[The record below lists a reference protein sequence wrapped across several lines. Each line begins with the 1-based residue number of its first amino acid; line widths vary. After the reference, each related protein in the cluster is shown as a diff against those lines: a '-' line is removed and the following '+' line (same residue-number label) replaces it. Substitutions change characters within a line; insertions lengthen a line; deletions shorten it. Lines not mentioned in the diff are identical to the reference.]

1 MPEQPKIQF
10 TPAQAAAI
18 KARGGSLLV
27 SAAAGSGK
35 TRVLVERVVGLITDP
50 EHPAD
55 ADSLLIMTFTN
66 AAAAKLRADI
76 TAQEVRAHPGDLHLR
91 SQQLLLQRASIGTV
105 DAFCLHFVQQHF
117 AMLDVPPDFT
127 TAEEADLARIEQET
141 LAATL
146 ETAYQDADFRAFAD
160 LYDRGRTDS
169 TAGDAVLDLYHFTR
183 ALPHPAAS
191 LTAFAEMWQQ
201 EAPPQQ
207 TEWGRELLG
216 IALAR
221 AQGVKAL
228 LDSGAA
234 IAARDEKADAAY
246 TAVMLDDAARV
257 ENLCYHLEQGDWD
270 KCLSA
275 LELVL
280 SGWRAAGRIKG
291 GKDANQ
297 SAAAASELRD
307 RAKKQLESLRR
318 DALLCTA
325 EEFAADRRRAAPLVA
340 ALVRVTQTFADN
352 CFAAKCA
359 EKVLDYADYEHLTL
373 DLLVNERNERTPLCR
388 TVSSRY
394 TAVLVDEY
402 QDTNALQ
409 DAIYFALARPEA
421 DNLFF
426 VGDIKQSIYRFRL
439 AEPGIFLEKYR
450 TYADADHAAP
460 GAPRRR
466 VLSRNFRSRR
476 EVLAAANFVFAA
488 LMSREMGE
496 LDYTEE
502 QHLHFGAEYYP
513 EVPRETEFH
522 YLAVEDTPEQRF
534 DRAEAEARFV
544 AKRIRRMLDEGF
556 TVRGEDGTMRPAAPE
571 DIVILMRSPSARQ
584 TVFAAALAREGIP
597 CDGGE
602 SEDFFSAMEVAV
614 VLSLLEVVDNPRQD
628 VPLIA
633 VLRSPL
639 VGMSADRLA
648 EIRAVQREGDYYEA
662 LRQDEGEDAQAFLSL
677 LHELRQV
684 ARELSADKL
693 LWYIYDRCRVQAI
706 FGAMED
712 GTARQA
718 RLRALYD
725 YIRRL
730 VQGGRTS
737 LFDCVRQV
745 RQLLESGDAPAI
757 TAAGAAGGVRLMSVH
772 KSKGLE
778 FPVVFLAD
786 LNRSFNR
793 QDLDRPVLVHPQ
805 LGVGAER
812 VEVERRLR
820 YDTVSKTALALTLE
834 REAKAEELRI
844 LYVAMTRAQ
853 EKLIMVCSRKNP
865 DKHLKELCALA
876 ELPAPPEAVAAVNCP
891 GDWLLLALLS
901 TYQAGVFHD
910 YTGVRPAVLYD
921 GPEGL
926 TMRLHRI
933 GGEEDGGAA
942 MPAEEPEAQAPDP
955 QPDEAALA
963 FRYSHRAATVTPS
976 KVTATQLKGRAIDQ
990 EIAEGTLP
998 ARRTAAPEKPR
1009 FLQEKRGL
1017 TGAERG
1023 TAMHL
1028 AMQFLPLDT
1037 PAVPEA
1043 VTAFAETL
1051 TARRLLTPE
1060 QAAALDIPA
1069 LARFLASSLAE
1080 RIRTAPQVWREYRF
1094 ALLTDAGIYDVAA
1107 AGEEILLQGVAD
1119 CVFETTAGLTVVDF
1133 KTDRVTAAEASQR
1146 AEAYRPQLDAYAGA
1160 LSRILEKP
1168 VTERILYFF
1177 ACGEEISL

>member
-1 MPEQPKIQF
+1 M
-10 TPAQAAAI
+10 
-18 KARGGSLLV
+18 

-76 TAQEVRAHPGDLHLR
+76 TARLAQEVRAHPGNTNLR
-91 SQQLLLQRASIGTV
+91 RQQLLLQRASIGTV

-216 IALAR
+216 IALGR

-373 DLLVNERNERTPLCR
+373 DLLVNEHNERTPLCR

-439 AEPGIFLEKYR
+439 ADPGIFVGKQQQWKPHPQPAPSPATL
-450 TYADADHAAP
+450 ALDA
-460 GAPRRR
+460 
-466 VLSRNFRSRR
+466 NFRSAPGVIEGINYLF
-476 EVLAAANFVFAA
+476 EVFFTQGLGGVPYGDGQRLVVGGDKSAAYQGLCEIDVIDGADTAGDAAVGMRTSVSCCAAARALPIMRA
-488 LMSREMGE
+488 HCARRASRSLRIPPPICLMSRISDP
-496 LDYTEE
+496 L
-502 QHLHFGAEYYP
+502 
-513 EVPRETEFH
+513 
-522 YLAVEDTPEQRF
+522 
-534 DRAEAEARFV
+534 
-544 AKRIRRMLDEGF
+544 RR
-556 TVRGEDGTMRPAAPE
+556 
-571 DIVILMRSPSARQ
+571 
-584 TVFAAALAREGIP
+584 
-597 CDGGE
+597 CC
-602 SEDFFSAMEVAV
+602 
-614 VLSLLEVVDNPRQD
+614 VLS
-628 VPLIA
+628 
-633 VLRSPL
+633 
-639 VGMSADRLA
+639 
-648 EIRAVQREGDYYEA
+648 
-662 LRQDEGEDAQAFLSL
+662 
-677 LHELRQV
+677 
-684 ARELSADKL
+684 
-693 LWYIYDRCRVQAI
+693 
-706 FGAMED
+706 
-712 GTARQA
+712 T
-718 RLRALYD
+718 
-725 YIRRL
+725 
-730 VQGGRTS
+730 
-737 LFDCVRQV
+737 
-745 RQLLESGDAPAI
+745 
-757 TAAGAAGGVRLMSVH
+757 
-772 KSKGLE
+772 
-778 FPVVFLAD
+778 
-786 LNRSFNR
+786 
-793 QDLDRPVLVHPQ
+793 
-805 LGVGAER
+805 
-812 VEVERRLR
+812 
-820 YDTVSKTALALTLE
+820 
-834 REAKAEELRI
+834 
-844 LYVAMTRAQ
+844 TR
-853 EKLIMVCSRKNP
+853 
-865 DKHLKELCALA
+865 
-876 ELPAPPEAVAAVNCP
+876 
-891 GDWLLLALLS
+891 
-901 TYQAGVFHD
+901 
-910 YTGVRPAVLYD
+910 
-921 GPEGL
+921 
-926 TMRLHRI
+926 
-933 GGEEDGGAA
+933 
-942 MPAEEPEAQAPDP
+942 
-955 QPDEAALA
+955 
-963 FRYSHRAATVTPS
+963 
-976 KVTATQLKGRAIDQ
+976 
-990 EIAEGTLP
+990 
-998 ARRTAAPEKPR
+998 RRTFRWQP
-1009 FLQEKRGL
+1009 
-1017 TGAERG
+1017 
-1023 TAMHL
+1023 
-1028 AMQFLPLDT
+1028 
-1037 PAVPEA
+1037 
-1043 VTAFAETL
+1043 
-1051 TARRLLTPE
+1051 
-1060 QAAALDIPA
+1060 
-1069 LARFLASSLAE
+1069 
-1080 RIRTAPQVWREYRF
+1080 
-1094 ALLTDAGIYDVAA
+1094 
-1107 AGEEILLQGVAD
+1107 
-1119 CVFETTAGLTVVDF
+1119 C
-1133 KTDRVTAAEASQR
+1133 
-1146 AEAYRPQLDAYAGA
+1146 
-1160 LSRILEKP
+1160 
-1168 VTERILYFF
+1168 
-1177 ACGEEISL
+1177 C